1 MLEERKKQALV
12 AQFES
17 GRNKLLE
24 DQAKKYEKQIA
35 NENTHNLHLELLLDK
50 CRNGKCNVKS
60 RVGHMRKEF
69 VKLPKLETVKEK
81 KILNSVSVE
90 EIEFA
95 ANGSQRV
102 ILGEGCFGVC
112 YLAKL
117 KRSGIFVTV
126 KLGKKKGD
134 CYSDSLKNE
143 AEILSRLCHPNV
155 PFFFG
160 IIEGCPPGLIIEFY
174 GDLDKLRSLTL
185 LQGCRD
191 KNLEISCSSWLDIM
205 CCCCSALAYIHETG
219 ILHNDIK
226 TDNVLINLK
235 EGHWIPTIIDF
246 GKESYI
252 SVKKKYPPLSE
263 IQVQKYNDNY
273 PHIAPELYIRGL
285 EKSVSSDIYSLGWML
300 KDLEHCFFGKIIKE
314 VFQKCLHK
322 LSIKKT
328 TIYVNST

>member
-1 MLEERKKQALV
+1 MSAPSQSVTRHSYSTLTRTSTILEGTSVQ
-12 AQFES
+12 S
-17 GRNKLLE
+17 
-24 DQAKKYEKQIA
+24 D
-35 NENTHNLHLELLLDK
+35 
-50 CRNGKCNVKS
+50 S
-60 RVGHMRKEF
+60 
-69 VKLPKLETVKEK
+69 
-81 KILNSVSVE
+81 SVS
-90 EIEFA
+90 
-95 ANGSQRV
+95 
-102 ILGEGCFGVC
+102 
-112 YLAKL
+112 
-117 KRSGIFVTV
+117 
-126 KLGKKKGD
+126 
-134 CYSDSLKNE
+134 
-143 AEILSRLCHPNV
+143 
-155 PFFFG
+155 
-160 IIEGCPPGLIIEFY
+160 
-174 GDLDKLRSLTL
+174 
-185 LQGCRD
+185 
-191 KNLEISCSSWLDIM
+191 
-205 CCCCSALAYIHETG
+205 ALFEYRR
-219 ILHNDIK
+219 K